1 MNVDWLTHPAVW
13 SFGIAALVYLGF
25 ALQLSVRWRGDG
37 HSSLLLG
44 FVVLSAFWAATG
56 ALFVIVQT
64 PAMWFS
70 ERLFDALRMLSALAF
85 LALVLGLGRTVEST
99 GLRYTVRGVLVA
111 LAAGLCIG
119 AFALGAPLPGAPLRP
134 GWSALAFAPL
144 IATAVLGLVL
154 TEQVYRRTDERLK
167 WNMRPLVL
175 AFGGIFLYDLVLY
188 SDAQLFN
195 VIDPSL
201 WSARGAI
208 DAMAIP
214 LLAIAAMRNPEWK
227 FGVAVSR
234 GVLAGST
241 ALLVAAGYLLGV
253 AMMGYV
259 VRYIGG
265 SWGSVLATVLVF
277 AAGLLLVLVTLSETF
292 RAKVRV
298 VIAKNF
304 LAYRY
309 DYREEWLKFTRTLSL
324 PYPGESLGDACV
336 RALASLVESPGGV
349 LWLQRGDGSYEQRAH
364 VGANGVEP
372 GRPMDDAVVE
382 FLRRTSWVIDIDE
395 ARRDQA
401 KYEGLAMPPWL
412 DQAKGAWLVVP
423 LATGDELIGC
433 ALLTRPRVQIDVNWE
448 VLDLL
453 RTAGRQASSYL
464 AHMQATDALL
474 EARKFEAF
482 NRMSAFVVHDLK
494 NLVAQLQLMLRN
506 AQRHRA
512 NPDFQNDMLAT
523 VEHTVDRMNMMMRQ
537 LRSGATPVENARLV
551 DLGSVAQRVKSVRAS
566 SHPRLELLVREGVLA
581 VGHEER
587 LERVIGHLVQ
597 NALDAVGDEGR
608 VTVKVARVDTDAI
621 VEVTDNGPGMSPE
634 FVRERLFKPFES
646 TKSSGMGIG
655 AYESQQYVQGVG
667 GRIEVDSQMGRGTTV
682 RLVLRTPELP
692 AAELADE
699 SADEPAAE
707 PVTTEELRAVS

>member
-1 MNVDWLTHPAVW
+1 MNADWLTQPAVW

-25 ALQLSVRWRGDG
+25 ALQLSARWRGDA

-56 ALFVIVQT
+56 TLFVIVQT
-64 PAMWFS
+64 HAMWFS

-85 LALVLGLGRTVEST
+85 LSLVLGLGRTVENT
-99 GLRYTVRGVLVA
+99 GLRYTVRGGLMAFA
-111 LAAGLCIG
+111 LGLSIG
-119 AFALGAPLPGAPLRP
+119 AFALGAPLPGAPMEP

-144 IATAVLGLVL
+144 IGTAVLGLVL
-154 TEQVYRRTDERLK
+154 AEQVYRRTDERLK

-175 AFGGIFLYDLVLY
+175 AFGGIFLFDLVLY

-195 VIDPSL
+195 VIDPAL
-201 WSARGAI
+201 WSARGAV

-241 ALLVAAGYLLGV
+241 ALLVAAAYLLGV
-253 AMMGYV
+253 ALLGYV

-265 SWGSVLATVLVF
+265 SWGSVLATVVVF
-277 AAGLLLVLVTLSETF
+277 GAGLLLVLVTLSETF

-309 DYREEWLKFTRTLSL
+309 DYREEWLRFTRTLSL
-324 PYPGESLGDACV
+324 PFPGESLDDACV
-336 RALASLVESPGGV
+336 RALASLVESSGGV

-364 VGANGVEP
+364 VGVGSVET
-372 GRPMDDAVVE
+372 GRPMDDGVVE
-382 FLRRTSWVIDIDE
+382 FLRRTNWVIDVEE
-395 ARRDQA
+395 ARRDPA
-401 KYEGLAMPPWL
+401 KYEGLAVPSWL
-412 DQAKGAWLVVP
+412 EKAKGAWLVVP

-433 ALLTRPRVQIDVNWE
+433 VLLTRPRVQIDVNWE

-453 RTAGRQASSYL
+453 RTAGRQAASYL

-512 NPDFQNDMLAT
+512 NPEFQDDMLAT
-523 VEHTVDRMNMMMRQ
+523 VEHTVERMNMMMRQ
-537 LRSGATPVENARLV
+537 LRSGATPVDNARLV

-566 SHPRLELLVREGVLA
+566 SHPRLEMLVPEGVLA

-587 LERVIGHLVQ
+587 LERVIGHIVQ

-608 VTVKVARVDTDAI
+608 VTVKVARVDADAI
-621 VEVTDNGPGMSPE
+621 VEVSDNGPGMSAD

-655 AYESQQYVQGVG
+655 AYESQQYVHGVG
-667 GRIEVDSQMGRGTTV
+667 GRIEVDSEVGRGTTV
-682 RLVLRTPELP
+682 RLVLKTPQLP
-692 AAELADE
+692 AVKE
-699 SADEPAAE
+699 ADEPAVSE
-707 PVTTEELRAVS
+707 KSVVTEELRAVS

>member
-1 MNVDWLTHPAVW
+1 MDVEWLTQPAVW
-13 SFGIAALVYLGF
+13 SYGIAALAYLGF
-25 ALQLSVRWRGDG
+25 ALQLSARWRGDWP
-37 HSSLLLG
+37 SSLLLG
-44 FVVLSAFWAATG
+44 FVVLSAFWAGTG

-85 LALVLGLGRTVEST
+85 LSLVLGLGRTMHAT
-99 GLRYTVRGVLVA
+99 GARYTVRGVLFA
-111 LAAGLCIG
+111 LAAALCIAG
-119 AFALGAPLPGAPLRP
+119 FSLGAPLPGAAILP
-134 GWSALAFAPL
+134 GWSAIAFAPL
-144 IATAVLGLVL
+144 VGIAVLGLVL
-154 TEQVYRRTDERLK
+154 CEQVYRRTDERRK

-175 AFGGIFLYDLVLY
+175 AFGGIFVFDLVLY
-188 SDAQLFN
+188 SNAQLFN
-195 VIDPSL
+195 VVEPSL
-201 WSARGAI
+201 WAARGAV
-208 DAMAIP
+208 DALAIP

-227 FGVAVSR
+227 FGIALSR
-234 GVLAGST
+234 GLLAGST
-241 ALLVAAGYLLGV
+241 VLLVAAGYLLAV
-253 AMMGYV
+253 AALGYV

-265 SWGSVLATVLVF
+265 SWGSMLAAVLVF
-277 AAGLLLVLVTLSETF
+277 AAALLLVLVTLSETF

-298 VIAKNF
+298 VVAKNF

-309 DYREEWLKFTRTLSL
+309 DYREEWLKFTQTLSV

-364 VGANGVEP
+364 VGTSGVEP
-372 GRPMDDAVVE
+372 GRPIDDELVD
-382 FLRRTSWVIDIDE
+382 FLRRTGWVIDVEE
-395 ARRDQA
+395 AQRNQA
-401 KYEGLAMPPWL
+401 KYEGLALPAWVGE
-412 DQAKGAWLVVP
+412 AKDAWLLVP
-423 LATGDELIGC
+423 LAASDELIGC
-433 ALLTRPRVQIDVNWE
+433 ALLTRPRVDVEVNWE

-512 NPDFQNDMLAT
+512 NPEFQRDMLAT
-523 VEHTVDRMNMMMRQ
+523 VEHTVERMNLMMRQ
-537 LRSGATPVENARLV
+537 LRAGATPIENAGLV
-551 DLGSVAQRVKSVRAS
+551 DLGSVAQRVKSLRAS
-566 SHPRLELLVREGVLA
+566 SHPRLELLVNEGVLA
-581 VGHEER
+581 IGHDER

-608 VTVKVARVDTDAI
+608 VTIRVARVDEEAV
-621 VEVTDNGPGMSPE
+621 VEVADNGPGMSSD

-646 TKSSGMGIG
+646 TKSAGMGIG

-667 GRIEVDSQMGRGTTV
+667 GRIEVDSEVGRGTTV
-682 RLVLRTPELP
+682 RLVLKTPVSPPPE
-692 AAELADE
+692 AAE
-699 SADEPAAE
+699 SPPQAE
-707 PVTTEELRAVS
+707 ALRAVS